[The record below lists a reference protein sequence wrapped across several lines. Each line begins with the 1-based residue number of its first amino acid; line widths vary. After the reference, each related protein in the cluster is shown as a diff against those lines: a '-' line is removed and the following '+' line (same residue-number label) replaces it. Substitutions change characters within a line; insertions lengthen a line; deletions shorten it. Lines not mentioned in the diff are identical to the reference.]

1 MIYVPHVT
9 NIPACNIE
17 ESGTK
22 KFDFNANI
30 RSCSLTI
37 AANYF
42 PCFVY
47 SQRIIAFVY
56 PVLFN
61 NPVKFFGE
69 KNIALVMVV

>member
-22 KFDFNANI
+22 KFDVNANI

-42 PCFVY
+42 PCFVH
-47 SQRIIAFVY
+47 SQRIIAFV
-56 PVLFN
+56 
-61 NPVKFFGE
+61 G
-69 KNIALVMVV
+69 